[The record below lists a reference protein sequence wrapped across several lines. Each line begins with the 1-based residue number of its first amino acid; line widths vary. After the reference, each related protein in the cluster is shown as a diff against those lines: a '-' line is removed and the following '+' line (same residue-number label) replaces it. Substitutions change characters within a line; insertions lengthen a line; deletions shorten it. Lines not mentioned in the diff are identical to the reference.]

1 MRLVFILLWK
11 SGTLGKFAQE
21 MQEEHVGRK
30 KQVADDGKEE
40 DVDVLQ
46 QLATRPQL
54 HDHLIR
60 ASTTLPKKPTIDDKE
75 LLGF

>member
-11 SGTLGKFAQE
+11 SGTLGKFAKE

-30 KQVADDGKEE
+30 KQADDGKEE